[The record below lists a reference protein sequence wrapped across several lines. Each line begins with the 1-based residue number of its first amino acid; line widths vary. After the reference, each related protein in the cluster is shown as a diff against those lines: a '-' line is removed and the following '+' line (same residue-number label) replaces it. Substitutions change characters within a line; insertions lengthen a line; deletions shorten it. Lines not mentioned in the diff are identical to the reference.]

1 MLREE
6 DEKLVENENYDG
18 SYLLRAWSGDIIS
31 ESRSSLDSYIHVTY
45 KLYIGTLYSVH
56 NITMMI
62 SIFSTNLILIL
73 NICNVFDL
81 YTLDF

>member
-31 ESRSSLDSYIHVTY
+31 ESHSSLVFYILVTN
-45 KLYIGTLYSVH
+45 KLSLGPLYIT
-56 NITMMI
+56 
-62 SIFSTNLILIL
+62 
-73 NICNVFDL
+73 
-81 YTLDF
+81 